1 MDREAGRNKE
11 TGTMEMFPAEEA
23 APAEA
28 EAMNAYAAKE
38 SGTAENGRRGIR
50 EMWAG
55 SAGELGSLR
64 NIVFCGLMGAMAIVL
79 SLVGTIRLGPTM
91 KIGISKIP
99 NLMVDCLFGPFVGGL
114 FGAVMDVLKY
124 LVNPDG
130 TFFPGFALSAAVA
143 AVIYGCFWYRKKL
156 TIWRILIPE
165 VLVKLMVN
173 LGLNTLWLELLYG
186 KGFLVLLVP
195 RIASNLIQLPVD
207 VLVSWIVLNALQKA
221 AKRFR
226 QY

>member
-1 MDREAGRNKE
+1 MEPETKKNNEAGRPETCTAKE
-11 TGTMEMFPAEEA
+11 TA
-23 APAEA
+23 AAEA
-28 EAMNAYAAKE
+28 GRTEEHSAKE
-38 SGTAENGRRGIR
+38 SVTIETGKRSVGN
-50 EMWAG
+50 MWAS
-55 SAGELGSLR
+55 SAGELKSLR
-64 NIVFCGLMGAMAIVL
+64 NVVFCGVMGAMAIVL
-79 SLVGTIRLGPTM
+79 SFVGTIRLGPTM

-165 VLVKLMVN
+165 VLVKILVN

-221 AKRFR
+221 AKKFR